1 MRIESQRSGE
11 RVFSV
16 TPTAKC
22 KVGDADLGGT
32 PRIAW
37 IQFCCPVKF
46 SERALP
52 FTTTTIYRSSGF
64 VAKRTVRLGF
74 ENPVEFLQS
83 SIVITRAPVI
93 KHHPRLICIP

>member
-11 RVFSV
+11 RVCSV
-16 TPTAKC
+16 TPTAKY

-52 FTTTTIYRSSGF
+52 FTTATIDRSSGF
-64 VAKRTVRLGF
+64 VAKRTGRLGVQ
-74 ENPVEFLQS
+74 NPAEFLQS
-83 SIVITRAPVI
+83 TLVVTMAPGI
-93 KHHPRLICIP
+93 KQAPRQSGHR